1 MPVKTEVDYEKQLT
15 IKTVTGEP
23 SFEESI
29 TNFRQ
34 FYEGKLTKKV
44 LWDFSKASL
53 SRISSNQIETIL
65 DYIKQHAEKRAGG
78 KTAIVVSKTLE
89 YGMSRMIQT
98 LSELKSIPLEIKIFR
113 SIEEAAQWLSKEN

>member
-1 MPVKTEVDYEKQLT
+1 
-15 IKTVTGEP
+15 
-23 SFEESI
+23 
-29 TNFRQ
+29 
-34 FYEGKLTKKV
+34 V

-98 LSELKSIPLEIKIFR
+98 LSELISIPLEIKIFR
-113 SIEEAAQWLSKEN
+113 SIEEAVQWLGKEN